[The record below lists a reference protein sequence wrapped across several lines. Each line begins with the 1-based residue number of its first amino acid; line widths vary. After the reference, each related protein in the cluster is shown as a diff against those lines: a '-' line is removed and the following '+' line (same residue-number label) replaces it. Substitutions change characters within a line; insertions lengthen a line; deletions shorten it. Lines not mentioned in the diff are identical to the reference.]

1 MQAMCNAH
9 GGKFFVEKS
18 IKSSAPR
25 GYWLLFESMNRLP
38 GGTLFRCAHIH
49 HSWAMRYAVDANPK
63 NFLYRPDY
71 SMSYLLGGRG
81 VYYDDNHPDGIEVSA
96 GDLICLFPG
105 CGHAYA
111 PHGESRWD
119 EITINFE
126 GEVFNSWVGPG
137 LLDPAQPI
145 RRLAPI
151 DDWLE
156 RLHRVV
162 LPMARPDASP
172 SLRDTGA
179 MLQLIA
185 DMCDR
190 WHTPAKDADTLWIE
204 SAQRALREVALSDSP
219 TYAELAKTMSVSEQT
234 YRKKFKKLSGRS
246 PATYRAQYV
255 IEQACHRL
263 LETDDPLKQIAED
276 LGFGSEYY
284 FSRRFKQIAGYPP
297 GEYRRR
303 ITAV

>member
-1 MQAMCNAH
+1 MCNAH
-9 GGKFFVEKS
+9 GGKFFVEKG
-18 IKSSAPR
+18 IDRFGPR

-49 HSWAMRYAVDANPK
+49 HSWAMRYAARATPK
-63 NFLYRPDY
+63 NFLRRSDY
-71 SMSYLLGGRG
+71 SMTYLLKGQG
-81 VYYDDNHPDGIEVSA
+81 VYYDTNYPEGIEVSA

-111 PHGESRWD
+111 PTGNSRWD

-137 LLDPAQPI
+137 LLDPAHPI

-151 DDWLE
+151 ESWLD
-156 RLHRVV
+156 RFHRIV
-162 LPMARPDASP
+162 LPMAQPDASP

-179 MLQLIA
+179 LLQLIA

-190 WHTPAKDADTLWIE
+190 WHTPAKDADTAWIQ
-204 SAQRALREVALSDSP
+204 SAQRSLREVPLGDSP
-219 TYAELAKTMSVSEQT
+219 DYEALAKALNVTEQT

-246 PATYRAQYV
+246 PSTYRAQFIV
-255 IEQACHRL
+255 EQACHRL
-263 LETDDPLKQIAED
+263 LETNGPLKQIAED

-297 GEYRRR
+297 GEYRKR
-303 ITAV
+303 IAAV